1 MAKQIIYFK
10 YAVWVFIYTS
20 LFALSAILY
29 GKFLDYLA
37 IKYDEAFLKNGEKK
51 HKARLILEV
60 CLQLGATSVGVY
72 IFRELITHVI
82 RSYFDIEK
90 RPDTFAA
97 LVVAPV
103 IFSQQPFLMGKVSN
117 MFEDIF

>member
-20 LFALSAILY
+20 LFALSAVLY
-29 GKFLDYLA
+29 GKFLDYLSL
-37 IKYDEAFLKNGEKK
+37 KYSEAFLENGEKK
-51 HKARLILEV
+51 SKTILVIEV
-60 CLQLGATSVGVY
+60 CIQLGATSVGVY

-90 RPDTFAA
+90 SPDEFAA

-103 IFSQQPFLMGKVSN
+103 IFAQQPYLMEKVSN
-117 MFEDIF
+117 VFEDIF

>member
-10 YAVWVFIYTS
+10 YAVWVFIYTI
-20 LFALSAILY
+20 LFALSSILY

-51 HKARLILEV
+51 HKPRLILEV
-60 CLQLGATSVGVY
+60 CVQLGATSVGVY
-72 IFRELITHVI
+72 IFREFITYVI

-90 RPDTFAA
+90 SPDEFAA

-103 IFSQQPFLMGKVSN
+103 IFSQQPFLMEKVSN
-117 MFEDIF
+117 IFEDIF